1 MKKIIIAIVI
11 VFVLGLVGYLYYASA
26 SKEKDPTNSSH
37 SVSIT
42 VDSLCSIFAN
52 NEVKANALYLD
63 KVLDLKGKITDIEK
77 DENRYSLF
85 FKNKDESIN
94 ISCEMD
100 TTQNNEISNLK
111 IGDDINIK
119 GFCIGMLIDIELS
132 KCRLIT
138 TN

>member
-1 MKKIIIAIVI
+1 MNKKIIAILII
-11 VFVLGLVGYLYYASA
+11 VVLGLGGYFYYANA

-42 VDSLCSIFAN
+42 VDSLCSVFAN
-52 NEVKANALYLD
+52 NETKANEFYLD
-63 KVLDLKGKITDIEK
+63 KVIDIKGKITDIEK
-77 DENRYSLF
+77 TENRFSIF
-85 FKNKDESIN
+85 FKNNDESMN

-100 TTQNNEISNLK
+100 TTQNNLISNLK
-111 IGDDINIK
+111 VGEEINIK